1 MKAAF
6 LTAPQRIEIRDIPE
20 PHLNGPHDVLL
31 RIEAVG
37 VCGSDMHYYTTG
49 RIGSAI
55 VEYPFILGHEC
66 AGTVIQVGAE
76 VRGLRAGQ
84 RVAVDPLVACGR
96 CDQCRTGRRNTC
108 RNQLFLGQPGQMAGA
123 LAEYIVLPE
132 ECCHPVPAAVTA
144 GLAAMVE
151 PLSIGVYAQQLSRM
165 EPGAKIAI
173 LGAGP
178 IGLCVLLA
186 CRAAA
191 ECTAYVTDL
200 IDERWMRAAKLG
212 AAWAGNP
219 GKSDVVKAVLDAE
232 PSGVDFVFECA
243 GKQEAIEQ
251 GVEMLKPGGALLI
264 VGIPEVDEISLPIH
278 TLRRNELTIINVRR
292 QNNCMAT
299 AVELLAGGRVNV
311 CELMTHHFALEEAS
325 EAFDL
330 VAHYRDGVIKA
341 TINLTANRSG
351 Q

>member
-132 ECCHPVPAAVTA
+132 ECCHPVPATVTA
-144 GLAAMVE
+144 GQAAMVE

-219 GKSDVVKAVLDAE
+219 GKSDVVKA
-232 PSGVDFVFECA
+232 
-243 GKQEAIEQ
+243 
-251 GVEMLKPGGALLI
+251 GGALLI